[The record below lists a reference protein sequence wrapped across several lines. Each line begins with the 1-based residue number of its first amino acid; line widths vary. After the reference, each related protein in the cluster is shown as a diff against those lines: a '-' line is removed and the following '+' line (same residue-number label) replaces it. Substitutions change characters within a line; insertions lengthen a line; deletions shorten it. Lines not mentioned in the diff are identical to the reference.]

1 MTDSRVWLLIVGVAG
16 VTYLIK
22 GFGPAVVGD
31 RELPERF
38 NGVIGLLASALL
50 AALVVTSAFV
60 DDRGP
65 SGGALHVGAD
75 TAGVT
80 VAGLLLWLRAPLLV
94 VVVGAAVVAGGLRA
108 LGWDT

>member
-1 MTDSRVWLLIVGVAG
+1 MSDRRVWMLIVAVAA

-31 RELPERF
+31 RQLPVRV
-38 NGVIGLLASALL
+38 NGVVALLASALL
-50 AALVVTSAFV
+50 TALVVTTAFA

-65 SGGALHVGAD
+65 SGGVLHVGAD
-75 TAGVT
+75 TAGVAA
-80 VAGLLLWLRAPLLV
+80 AGLLLWLRAPLLA

-108 LGWDT
+108 LGWDA

>member
-1 MTDSRVWLLIVGVAG
+1 MLIAGVAA

-38 NGVIGLLASALL
+38 LGVVGLLASALL

-60 DDRGP
+60 DNRGP
-65 SGGALHVGAD
+65 SGGVLHVGAD
-75 TAGVT
+75 TAGVA

-94 VVVGAAVVAGGLRA
+94 VVIGAAVVAGGLRA
-108 LGWDT
+108 IGWDT